1 MGGWLVGWPV
11 GLLAGW
17 LAGWKV
23 AGWEVVAG
31 VASWVAHGLT
41 GLGVIG
47 WLASVVA
54 GWAAECVA
62 G

>member
-1 MGGWLVGWPV
+1 M
-11 GLLAGW
+11 LAGW